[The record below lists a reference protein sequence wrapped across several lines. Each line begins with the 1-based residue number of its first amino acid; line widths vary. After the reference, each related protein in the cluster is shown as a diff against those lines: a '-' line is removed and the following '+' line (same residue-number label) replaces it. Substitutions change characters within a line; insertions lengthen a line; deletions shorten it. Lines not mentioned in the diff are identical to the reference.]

1 MSRTCAVCYGAI
13 PEGAPAL
20 DGHTALC
27 AEVVRR
33 DLRAELSAALV
44 RADELTAQRDAFG
57 QKATHLQAQL
67 TSARDAL
74 GALRAVVRAYLVHRS
89 VDPGEWDE
97 RVHVGSAQL
106 TAALD
111 AADRGGG

>member
-1 MSRTCAVCYGAI
+1 MNRTCAVCYGAI
-13 PEGAPAL
+13 PEGAPSL

-44 RADELTAQRDAFG
+44 RADELESQRDAFG
-57 QKATHLQAQL
+57 QKAAQLQAQL
-67 TSARDAL
+67 ASARGAL
-74 GALRAVVRAYLVHRS
+74 DELRAVVRAYLAHRS

-111 AADRGGG
+111 AADRVGG